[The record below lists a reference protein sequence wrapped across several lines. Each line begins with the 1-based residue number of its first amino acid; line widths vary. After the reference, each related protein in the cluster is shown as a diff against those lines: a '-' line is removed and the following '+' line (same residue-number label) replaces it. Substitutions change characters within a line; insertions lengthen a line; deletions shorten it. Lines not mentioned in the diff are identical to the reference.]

1 MTQFADSPE
10 VIESKEETEGVTQEE
25 QEREEVKG
33 DNEEEKGKTLD
44 GVAPFITDPL
54 PPSFTT

>member
-33 DNEEEKGKTLD
+33 DNEEEKGKNTKQ
-44 GVAPFITDPL
+44 GSPVYNRSSAT
-54 PPSFTT
+54 